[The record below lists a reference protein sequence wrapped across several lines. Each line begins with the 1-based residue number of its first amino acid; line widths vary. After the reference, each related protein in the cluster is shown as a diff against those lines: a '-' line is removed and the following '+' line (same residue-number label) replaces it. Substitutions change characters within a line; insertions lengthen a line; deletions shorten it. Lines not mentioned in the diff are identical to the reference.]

1 MINTILFDLD
11 GTLVAAKDWHF
22 EALNEAL
29 AYYDFEPIP
38 YKVHLEKYDGLPTR
52 LKLEIFGIS
61 DPAMMAKISDL
72 KQVKTQ
78 AIIKEKCREDP
89 RIRREVAKLWHRGYR
104 MAICSNAVEIT
115 CSLMLFGIGVEDYFW
130 FVISNEAMPEPKP
143 SPLCWQTAMDMFGVT
158 PSQTLIL
165 EDSAVGLASAHA
177 SGAYV
182 YPVKS
187 PEDVICDDIVAAI
200 EEIDSA
206 PDYHAISRG
215 GKPFQGRGC

>member
-22 EALNEAL
+22 EALNGAL
-29 AYYDFEPIP
+29 AYFGFEPIP
-38 YKVHLEKYDGLPTR
+38 YEVHLEKYDGLPTR
-52 LKLEIFGIS
+52 LKLQTFGIT
-61 DPAMMAKISDL
+61 DQDMMSKISQM

-89 RIRREVAKLWHRGYR
+89 RLRREIAMLWHRGYR
-104 MAICSNAVEIT
+104 MAICSNAIDIT
-115 CSLMLFGIGVEDYFW
+115 CKLMLWGIGAQDYFW
-130 FVISNEAMPEPKP
+130 FVISNEAIQEPKP

-158 PSQTLIL
+158 PNQTLIL
-165 EDSAVGLASAHA
+165 EDSAVGLASAYA

-187 PEDVICDDIVAAI
+187 PEDVVCDNIVAAI

-206 PDYHAISRG
+206 PDHHATGRG